1 MTSFLY
7 VLLCFTA
14 LVGYSTANDWTTWQD
29 ANATFYGD
37 MNGGETMQGACGY
50 GNLFQQGYGLK
61 TAALS
66 TALFNNGFSCGA
78 CYEIRCVDLPRW
90 KWCYKGAS
98 PIRITATNY
107 CPPNPSGGWCNPPA
121 RHFDLAMPMFLKL
134 APYKAGIVHVNYRRI
149 RCAKSGGVKFRING
163 NPNFNLVFL
172 YNVGGAGDVKE
183 VRVRGSKS
191 GGGWIPM
198 KKNWGQNWECGNVLV
213 GQTLSFHVVT
223 SDGAS
228 RVFKN
233 VVPSSWRFGQTFDG
247 RINF

>member
-1 MTSFLY
+1 
-7 VLLCFTA
+7 
-14 LVGYSTANDWTTWQD
+14 
-29 ANATFYGD
+29 
-37 MNGGETMQGACGY
+37 GACGY

-90 KWCYKGAS
+90 KW
-98 PIRITATNY
+98 
-107 CPPNPSGGWCNPPA
+107 
-121 RHFDLAMPMFLKL
+121 PMFLKL

-149 RCAKSGGVKFRING
+149 RCAKSGGVKFKING

-172 YNVGGAGDVKE
+172 YNVGGAGDVKA

-233 VVPSSWRFGQTFDG
+233 VVPWNWRFGQTFDG